1 MAEAKQGPDPLLAE
15 LREADRDRYLA
26 VLLSPADHRSALTA
40 LYLFNAELARVR
52 ERISEP
58 LPGEVRLQYWR
69 DLLEGSGHGESQRN
83 PLAARLLQTLE
94 AYRLP
99 AAPLIGISEARIFDL
114 YDDPMGSLSDFEG
127 YAGETASALI
137 QLASLVLDSEKA
149 AASSTAAGH
158 AGVAQ
163 AVAGSLLLM
172 SRHRANGQ
180 VFIPT
185 EILSATGLDRE
196 SFLIASDRD
205 RVGNAIRAF
214 AGFGRSHLEKFDAE
228 GPVAREIAPAYLP
241 MASCKNILVKA
252 ERLGENVL
260 DNSIQPPQWKRQFAM
275 MRSLLFRKF

>member
-1 MAEAKQGPDPLLAE
+1 MSEATEAQLFAE

-26 VLLSPADHRSALTA
+26 ALLSPASHRDALTA

-69 DLLEGSGHGESQRN
+69 DLLQGEGHGESERN
-83 PLAARLLQTLE
+83 PLAALLLKTLA
-94 AYRLP
+94 AYNLP
-99 AAPLIGISEARIFDL
+99 AAPLIGMTEARIFDL
-114 YDDPMGSLSDFEG
+114 YDDPMGTISEFEG

-137 QLASLVLDSEKA
+137 QLASLVLDRQAAVDKA
-149 AASSTAAGH
+149 DCAGH

-172 SRHRANGQ
+172 GRHRANGQ
-180 VFIPT
+180 VFIPG

-196 SFLIASDRD
+196 SFLLASDRE

-214 AGFGRSHLEKFDAE
+214 AGFGRSHL
-228 GPVAREIAPAYLP
+228 ARFHAFGRIPKEIAPAYLP
-241 MASCKNILVKA
+241 LSVCNNILVKA
-252 ERLGENVL
+252 EALGENVFDISL
-260 DNSIQPPQWKRQFAM
+260 QPPQWKRQLTM

>member
-1 MAEAKQGPDPLLAE
+1 MAEATERQDPLLAE

-26 VLLSPADHRSALTA
+26 VLLSPAQHRAGLTA

-69 DLLEGSGHGESQRN
+69 DVLEGGGHGESERN
-83 PLAARLLQTLE
+83 PLAARLLRTLE
-94 AYRLP
+94 TYRLP
-99 AAPLIGISEARIFDL
+99 AAPLIGMSEARIFDL

-137 QLASLVLDSEKA
+137 QLASMVLDPERA
-149 AASSTAAGH
+149 AAASTAAGH

-163 AVAGSLLLM
+163 AVAGSLLLL

-214 AGFGRSHLEKFDAE
+214 AGFGRSHLEKFGAQ
-228 GPVAREIAPAYLP
+228 GSIPGEIAPAYLP
-241 MASCKNILVKA
+241 MATCKNILVKA
-252 ERLGENVL
+252 EGLGENVL
-260 DNSIQPPQWKRQFAM
+260 DISIQPPQWKRQFAM

>member
-1 MAEAKQGPDPLLAE
+1 MAEATERPDPLLAE

-26 VLLSPADHRSALTA
+26 VLLSPEEHRPALTA

-69 DLLEGSGHGESQRN
+69 DLLEDSGHGESQRN

-94 AYRLP
+94 TYHLP
-99 AAPLIGISEARIFDL
+99 AAPLIGMSEARIFDL

-149 AASSTAAGH
+149 AAASTAAGH

-214 AGFGRSHLEKFDAE
+214 VGFGRSHLERFEAE

-241 MASCKNILVKA
+241 VSSCKNILVKA

-260 DNSIQPPQWKRQFAM
+260 DNAIQPPQWKRQFAV

>member
-26 VLLSPADHRSALTA
+26 VLLSPEEHRPALTA

-69 DLLEGSGHGESQRN
+69 DLLAGSGHGESQGN

-94 AYRLP
+94 TYRLP
-99 AAPLIGISEARIFDL
+99 AAPLIGMSEARIFDL
-114 YDDPMGSLSDFEG
+114 YDDPMGSLSEFEG

-149 AASSTAAGH
+149 AAASTAAGH

-214 AGFGRSHLEKFDAE
+214 AGFGRSHLERFEAE

-241 MASCKNILVKA
+241 ISSCKNILVKA

>member
-1 MAEAKQGPDPLLAE
+1 
-15 LREADRDRYLA
+15 